1 MRFES
6 LAAES
11 RSNGT
16 HWESSDLKRS
26 AGPQTL
32 ITAIGVPERSKI
44 GAATDAEPGCLSPT
58 DCE

>member
-1 MRFES
+1 MRFDKR
-6 LAAES
+6 AAES
-11 RSNGT
+11 SNNGT

-44 GAATDAEPGCLSPT
+44 GAATEIWRVSMVAT
-58 DCE
+58 

>member
-1 MRFES
+1 MRFDRR
-6 LAAES
+6 AAES
-11 RSNGT
+11 SNNGT

-44 GAATDAEPGCLSPT
+44 GAATDAEPGCRSPT

>member
-1 MRFES
+1 MRFDRR
-6 LAAES
+6 AAES
-11 RSNGT
+11 SNSGT
-16 HWESSDLKRS
+16 HWDNSDLKRS

-58 DCE
+58 D